1 VIKLDNTTYIEY
13 SKKQKVLKAI
23 NRISQEYLPTQIDYT
38 PEMKEVIKEILS
50 TDDTEIDERLD
61 NHIKY
66 LELNDKIRTDE
77 SEGIQY
83 DIWGVGWDLVLTEG
97 FHIRRHPLLNSED
110 ITKFKFPKPN
120 DNLLEILINKANMF
134 KDKYFLFALQNFTL
148 FERSWLLWGYE
159 NVLTSFYFRQKEIN
173 YLLDGITEFHIEVSK
188 KILKLNVVDGLHTGD
203 DFGTQRGLMM
213 SPDTWR
219 KFFKKRYK
227 RIWEIYKEKNLPV
240 MHHSC
245 GNIME
250 IIEDLI
256 EIGLDVLTPIQPE
269 AMDIELLSKKF
280 GNKLSF
286 LGGIS
291 TQNTLPFGSPR
302 MVRNEIINRIKV
314 LGRNNGYIISPSH
327 EVTSDCKKENFETL
341 LETFT
346 EYKSGKLKI

>member
-1 VIKLDNTTYIEY
+1 VIKLDNTTSIEY
-13 SKKQKVLKAI
+13 PKKQKVLKAI

-38 PEMKEVIKEILS
+38 PEMKEVIKEILN

-66 LELNDKIRTDE
+66 LELNDKISTDE
-77 SEGIQY
+77 LEGIQY
-83 DIWGVGWDLVLTEG
+83 DIWGIGWDLVLTEG
-97 FHIRRHPLLNSED
+97 FHIRHHPLLSSED

-120 DNLLEILINKANMF
+120 DTLLEILINKASRF

-148 FERSWLLWGYE
+148 FERSWLIWGYE

-173 YLLDGITEFHIEVSK
+173 YLLDGITEFQIEVSK
-188 KILKLNVVDGLHTGD
+188 KILKLNLVDGLHTGD
-203 DFGTQRGLMM
+203 DFGSQRSLIM

-269 AMDIELLSKKF
+269 AMDPELLFKKF
-280 GNKLSF
+280 GKKLSF

-291 TQNTLPFGSPR
+291 TQHILPFGSPKE
-302 MVRNEIINRIKV
+302 VKNEIINRIRV
-314 LGRNNGYIISPSH
+314 LGRNNGYIIAPSH
-327 EVTSDCKKENFETL
+327 EVTSDCKKENFEIM
-341 LETFT
+341 LETFAK
-346 EYKSGKLKI
+346 YKSGKLKI